1 MNNHYF
7 NQFPWNEL
15 EDAYGKAIDA
25 PIYLFDLIGNDE
37 EAREEAVND
46 YLFAKPWHQYSVYSS
61 TPYAVK
67 CVLHIIEKENISNLF
82 VGTEPLV
89 LYLLKF
95 ICLCRDGAESDDKLK
110 KSILDGKPTYYECL
124 DHPNSKVS
132 KVAGKLIRFCY
143 LE

>member
-1 MNNHYF
+1 MKK
-7 NQFPWNEL
+7 QEKKL
-15 EDAYGKAIDA
+15 LMI
-25 PIYLFDLIGNDE
+25 IYLQNHGI
-37 EAREEAVND
+37 
-46 YLFAKPWHQYSVYSS
+46 

-143 LE
+143 LEWNIADFQ